1 MLEKEVLIK
10 LYQNVDIGIIGI
22 ESIEEKIE
30 SRSLAKVILTQK
42 KEYEIL
48 KEKISTLCGKY
59 DVLNKELGGMA
70 KFSSD
75 MMAAM
80 KTMMDKS
87 DHTIAKMMMEG
98 TNKGLISLEEL
109 LNNYSGKDEKIVKLI
124 QEVISLEHQNNEELK
139 IFL

>member
-1 MLEKEVLIK
+1 MIEDIVIYPDGRLREVSKEVSEFGS
-10 LYQNVDIGIIGI
+10 N
-22 ESIEEKIE
+22 
-30 SRSLAKVILTQK
+30 
-42 KEYEIL
+42 L
-48 KEKISTLCGKY
+48 KETLDNMY
-59 DVLNKELGGMA
+59 E
-70 KFSSD
+70 
-75 MMAAM
+75 
-80 KTMMDKS
+80 TMMDKS

>member
-1 MLEKEVLIK
+1 MIEDIVIYPDERLREVSK
-10 LYQNVDIGIIGI
+10 
-22 ESIEEKIE
+22 
-30 SRSLAKVILTQK
+30 KVV
-42 KEYEIL
+42 EFGSNL
-48 KEKISTLCGKY
+48 KETLDNMY
-59 DVLNKELGGMA
+59 E
-70 KFSSD
+70 
-75 MMAAM
+75 
-80 KTMMDKS
+80 TMMDKS